1 MKRNKL
7 NRDRDRRARRK
18 GQAGSRYAE
27 KMARQETDPI
37 LSASGLRPSTRKRI
51 AARSMSIASA
61 RRNEA

>member
-7 NRDRDRRARRK
+7 NRDRQRQAKRR
-18 GQAGSRYAE
+18 GQAGSCYAE
-27 KMARQETDPI
+27 KMARQENDPI